1 MKRRREFRKPLIASL
16 LSFFLI
22 FSTMIGNVGARE
34 ANEAE
39 IFLKSKDGNQKV
51 TVSEE
56 VTEAFKKNDYVE
68 LLVEMKD
75 QVDSTAVAIQ
85 AREQMKAIQHVSP
98 FQQNLQSRYA
108 VVDALKS
115 TAEIT
120 QNSLLQSLEKSE
132 HVKDVKSFYIMNVVY
147 VKATKAVLEELKN
160 HPEVASVRLDSK
172 IEIDWPEM
180 SSSQMEEN
188 IQQAMDESVLQE
200 GDSSIEW
207 NINQVEAPRVW
218 SEFGID
224 GSGVV
229 VGTIDTGAHWS
240 HEALKEKWRGYNPLD
255 PNNPNPVGNW
265 FDAVSN
271 QSMPY
276 DLASIP
282 HGSHVLG
289 TILGQ
294 DPAGNNK
301 IGVAPGAK
309 WIAARAFTEQ
319 GGQASWLL
327 AAGQFMLAP
336 NGDPSLAPD
345 IVNNS
350 WGGGAGLD
358 EWYRPMVQ
366 AWRDAGILPVFSAG
380 NAYPNKVS
388 APGNYPES
396 YAVAATDSQNRRGS
410 FSSVGAGPYPDD
422 LKPDIAAPGV
432 NIRSSVPTGYEGGWN
447 GTSMA
452 APHISGV
459 AALLRSVDASL
470 TVDQLE
476 GIINETGIPLTDSQ
490 YPTAPNHGY
499 GNGLVNAYEAVA
511 SIASGIGGISGQVLK
526 QGVDDEA
533 PVITHEPYTFSYKG
547 LDVVLDAQITDN
559 VSVVKADLYVRQDEQ
574 SDWQIVEHNRSSG
587 DFRNGIYQ
595 VEVPMEFVN
604 DPGFQYMI
612 KAVDFSGNEAETE
625 IFDVEISFGI
635 NPNEPFEFNFEQY
648 LDGMLLYGDWEWGAP
663 TVGTTPRSGE
673 NLVATKLTSNYSDHS
688 NSLLQFPPVDVRNA
702 ENATLSFKHWFD
714 IEYTYDR
721 AKVLVTNDIESDEWY
736 EAATFTGRE
745 RTWEE
750 MTVNLDQFAGSEN
763 QVFVAL
769 LFTSDD
775 KINHAGWYIDE
786 LNITSNTVEAT
797 ELSETKITLDKSDFQ
812 STHKAETTKAVTS
825 NQNGLPVEAYVT
837 VVETGRTVKTNLEDG
852 SYHILHRPTPEG
864 ETYTLRVESYGYYK
878 QQEEFELQDEEVIE
892 KNFLLAEIPRGEI
905 ALNVIDLRTQ
915 EAIQGVKV
923 KVLEDGRLPLAET
936 DENGNYTFEGVLEGT
951 YTLSLSFPNYEH
963 KSLTVEVNGG
973 ESSIVPVELTPFP
986 GLAISYDDGTAEN
999 AKAYYS
1005 AGYGFATKMTPNK
1018 LAQLAGVSVYLWEAN
1033 WPMPGGNQFSV
1044 AVHESNEEGNPGKRV
1059 IDPTTV
1065 DGERGQWNFVDLS
1078 EFDFKTDTDYFVV
1091 VLQTGDF
1098 PNVPGVGIDESS
1110 PFADRSYQMDN
1121 TGVFSKLG
1129 SSNGN
1134 FMIRSH
1140 LYYVL
1145 NAPTINGNSENV
1157 FVNENAYTISGS
1169 VEEDGLVNIYNNDIL
1184 VGTTEAVN
1192 QAFELEV
1199 PVNDG
1204 ENKITATLTK
1214 GEVES
1219 SHSNTL
1225 TIVKDG
1231 TKPNISIDSPK
1242 NGLFTNEQLITVTGS
1257 VTDTYL
1263 DTVFIQDEEVSVN
1276 ENGSFSHE
1284 VQLNEGMNEIVVNAR
1299 DLAGNDEM
1307 ASIEVHLDTV
1317 APVISA
1323 ISPTEDIYKYPGE
1336 SIKISITSDTRGGTA
1351 NLVIK
1356 DETNTV
1362 LEELVMEE
1370 VEPFVYEVNWL
1381 IPMDATFSSAK
1392 FSMVHEDSAGNRS
1405 SVTAN
1410 GSLILNLERVDRL
1423 RGKTRYETA
1432 VEISKEG
1439 FESADVVV
1447 LARGDFYADAL
1458 AGIPLA
1464 YKLGAPVLLSK
1475 TDSLIPAT
1483 KEEIER
1489 LGAEKVIILGGKSAI
1504 DESIAEEL
1512 EGLGVEVDR
1521 ISGPTRYDTAALIA
1535 DRLGSTNKKAVVVS
1549 GSNFPDALSVASFA
1563 AREGT
1568 PILLTR
1574 TDELPEATSKVM
1586 EKFKVADTVVIGGT
1600 AAVSDKVKN
1609 LLPNAI
1615 RVRGSD
1621 RYETNIK
1628 VFEYFNAEGNQFY
1641 VATGKQFADA
1651 LTGAALA
1658 AKNDSGVLLVNYSI
1672 PSLTKEYIKENEI
1685 NRLTIFGGEA
1695 AVSKEVMEELEN
1707 IVR

>member
-1 MKRRREFRKPLIASL
+1 
-16 LSFFLI
+16 
-22 FSTMIGNVGARE
+22 
-34 ANEAE
+34 
-39 IFLKSKDGNQKV
+39 
-51 TVSEE
+51 
-56 VTEAFKKNDYVE
+56 
-68 LLVEMKD
+68 
-75 QVDSTAVAIQ
+75 
-85 AREQMKAIQHVSP
+85 MKAIQHVSP
-98 FQQNLQSRYA
+98 FQQNLQTRYA

-147 VKATKAVLEELKN
+147 VKATQEILEELKN
-160 HPEVASVRLDSK
+160 HPEVENIILDFK
-172 IEIDWPEM
+172 IDIDWPEM
-180 SSSQMEEN
+180 SPIHTEGST
-188 IQQAMDESVLQE
+188 QQVMGESILQE
-200 GDSSIEW
+200 DDSSIEW

-218 SEFGID
+218 NEFGID

-229 VGTIDTGAHWS
+229 VGMIDTGAHWS
-240 HEALKEKWRGYNPLD
+240 HEALKEKWRGYDPLD
-255 PNNPNPVGNW
+255 PNNPNPIGNW

-276 DLASIP
+276 DAASIP
-282 HGSHVLG
+282 HGSHVMG

-309 WIAARAFTEQ
+309 WIAAKAFTEQ

-410 FSSVGAGPYPDD
+410 FSSVGAGPYADD

-476 GIINETGIPLTDSQ
+476 DIINETAIPLTDNQ

-511 SIASGIGGISGQVLK
+511 SIASGIGGITGQVLK
-526 QGVDDEA
+526 QGVDEEA
-533 PVITHEPYTFSYKG
+533 PSITHEPFTFGYTG
-547 LDVVLDAQITDN
+547 LDVVLDTQITDN
-559 VSVVKADLYVRQDEQ
+559 VSVVKAELYVRENEQ
-574 SDWQIVEHNRSSG
+574 SDWQIVEHTRTTG
-587 DFRNGIYQ
+587 DFMNGNYQ
-595 VEVPMEFVN
+595 VEVPREFVK

-635 NPNEPFEFNFEQY
+635 NPEEPFEFNFENN

-688 NSLLQFPPVDVRNA
+688 DSLLQFPPVDLRNA
-702 ENATLSFKHWFD
+702 ETASLSFQHWFD
-714 IEYTYDR
+714 IEYTYDN
-721 AKVLVTNDIESDEWY
+721 AKVLVTNDIESDVWH

-750 MTVNLDQFAGSEN
+750 MAVNLNSFAGSEN

-786 LNITSNTVEAT
+786 LSITSNTVVEAT
-797 ELSETKITLDKSDFQ
+797 VLSDTKITVDKDEFQ
-812 STHKAETTKAVTS
+812 ATQKAEQQRAVTTDQS
-825 NQNGLPVEAYVT
+825 GLPVEAYVT
-837 VVETGRTVKTNLEDG
+837 VVETGRTVKTSLEDG
-852 SYHILHRPTPEG
+852 SYHILHRPTPDG

-878 QQEEFELQDEEVIE
+878 QEEDFVLQDEEVIE
-892 KNFLLAEIPRGEI
+892 KSFLLAEIPRGEI
-905 ALNVIDLRTQ
+905 SLNVKDVRTQ
-915 EAIQGVKV
+915 EPIQGVKV
-923 KVLEDGRLPLAET
+923 KVMEDGRLPVAET
-936 DENGNYTFEGVLEGT
+936 DENGNYTFEEVLEGN
-951 YTLSLSFPNYEH
+951 YTLSLSLPNYQH
-963 KSLTVEVNGG
+963 KSLTVEVSGG
-973 ESSIVPVELTPFP
+973 ESSIVPVEMTPFP
-986 GLAISYDDGTAEN
+986 GVAISYDDGSAEN

-1005 AGYGFATKMTPNK
+1005 AGYGFATRMTPEK
-1018 LAQLAGVSVYLWEAN
+1018 LAELAGISVYLWEAN
-1033 WPMPGGNQFSV
+1033 WPMPGGNEFSV
-1044 AVHESNEEGNPGKRV
+1044 AVHESNEDGNPGKRV
-1059 IDPTTV
+1059 IAPKTV
-1065 DGERGQWNFVDLS
+1065 AGERGQWNFVDLS
-1078 EFDFKTDTDYFVV
+1078 EFEYQTDKDYFVV

-1098 PNVPGVGIDESS
+1098 PNVPGVGVDESS
-1110 PFADRSYQMDN
+1110 PSADRSYQMDN

-1129 SSNGN
+1129 LSDGN

-1145 NAPTINGNSENV
+1145 NAPTINGDSENV
-1157 FVNENAYTISGS
+1157 FVNEDTYAISGS
-1169 VEEDGLVNIYNNDIL
+1169 VEEDGVVNIYNNDAL
-1184 VGTTEAVN
+1184 VGTTEAVD
-1192 QAFELEV
+1192 QSFELEV
-1199 PVNDG
+1199 PVNEG
-1204 ENKITATLTK
+1204 ENKITATLTN

-1225 TIVKDG
+1225 TIIKDV
-1231 TKPNISIDSPK
+1231 TKPTISIDSPK
-1242 NGLFTNEQLITVTGS
+1242 SGLSTNEQNITVTGS

-1263 DTVFIQDEEVSVN
+1263 DKVFIQGEEVTVN
-1276 ENGSFSHE
+1276 ENGSFNHE
-1284 VQLNEGMNEIVVNAR
+1284 VQLNEGLNEIVVEAR
-1299 DLAGNDEM
+1299 DLARNDEVG
-1307 ASIEVHLDTV
+1307 SIEVHLDTV
-1317 APVISA
+1317 APVISVTRP
-1323 ISPTEDIYKYPGE
+1323 SEDIYKYPGD
-1336 SIKISITSDTRGGTA
+1336 SVMISITSDTRGGTA
-1351 NLVIK
+1351 YLVIK
-1356 DETNTV
+1356 DETNNV
-1362 LEELVMEE
+1362 LGELDLEE
-1370 VEPFVYEVNWL
+1370 VEPYVYEVNWL
-1381 IPMDATFSSAK
+1381 IPVDATFTNAAFFIK
-1392 FSMVHEDSAGNRS
+1392 HDDPAGNRT
-1405 SVTAN
+1405 SVTAE
-1410 GSLILNLERVDRL
+1410 GSLHLNHKRVERL

-1439 FESADVVV
+1439 FESADVIL

-1464 YKLGAPVLLSK
+1464 HKLGAPILLTE
-1475 TDSLIPAT
+1475 TDSLVPAA

-1489 LGAEKVIILGGKSAI
+1489 LRAERVIILGGMSAL

-1512 EGLGVEVDR
+1512 EEMGIVVDR

-1535 DRLGSTNKKAVVVS
+1535 EHLESNNKKAVVVS
-1549 GSNFPDALSVASFA
+1549 GDNFPDALSVASFA
-1563 AREGT
+1563 AKEGT

-1574 TDELPEATSKVM
+1574 TDELPAATRKVM
-1586 EKFKVADTVVIGGT
+1586 EKYKVADTVVIGGT

-1609 LLPNAI
+1609 MLPNAI
-1615 RVRGSD
+1615 RVRGRD

-1628 VFEYFNAEGNQFY
+1628 VFEHFNVGGNHFF

-1658 AKNDSGVLLVNYSI
+1658 AKNDSGVILVNENV

-1685 NRLTIFGGEA
+1685 SRFTIFGGEA
-1695 AVSKEVMEELEN
+1695 AVSKEVVEELRN

>member
-1 MKRRREFRKPLIASL
+1 MKRRRENRKPLIASL

-22 FSTMIGNVGARE
+22 FSTMIGTVGARG

-75 QVDSTAVAIQ
+75 QVDTTAVATQ

-98 FQQNLQSRYA
+98 FQQNLQTRYA

-147 VKATKAVLEELKN
+147 VKATKDILDELKN
-160 HPEVASVRLDSK
+160 HPEVDNIRLDFK
-172 IEIDWPEM
+172 IDIDWPEM
-180 SSSQMEEN
+180 STSPTEEN
-188 IQQAMDESVLQE
+188 TQQALNESIMQE
-200 GDSSIEW
+200 GDSTIEW

-218 SEFGID
+218 NEFGID

-319 GGQASWLL
+319 GGQDSWLL

-410 FSSVGAGPYPDD
+410 FSSVGAGPYADD

-470 TVDQLE
+470 TVDRLE
-476 GIINETGIPLTDSQ
+476 GIINETAIPLTDSQ
-490 YPTAPNHGY
+490 YLTAPNYGY

-526 QGVDDEA
+526 QGVDEEA
-533 PVITHEPYTFSYKG
+533 PAITHEPFTFGYKG
-547 LDVVLDAQITDN
+547 LDVVLNTQITDD
-559 VSVVKADLYVRQDEQ
+559 VSVVQADLYVRQDEQ
-574 SDWQIVEHNRSSG
+574 SDWQIVEHTRTTG
-587 DFRNGIYQ
+587 DFRNGNYQ
-595 VEVPMEFVN
+595 VEVPLEFVK

-635 NPNEPFEFNFEQY
+635 NPEEPFEFNFEHN

-688 NSLLQFPPVDVRNA
+688 NSLLQFPPVDIRNA

-714 IEYTYDR
+714 IEYTYDM

-750 MTVNLDQFAGSEN
+750 LAVNLDRFAGSEN

-786 LNITSNTVEAT
+786 LSINSNTVEAT

-812 STHKAETTKAVTS
+812 STHKAETTKVVTS

-905 ALNVIDLRTQ
+905 ALNVIDVRTQ
-915 EAIQGVKV
+915 EAIQGVNV
-923 KVLEDGRLPLAET
+923 KVLEDGRLPVVET
-936 DENGNYTFEGVLEGT
+936 DETGSYTFEEVLEGT
-951 YTLSLSFPNYEH
+951 YTLSLSLPNYQH

-986 GLAISYDDGTAEN
+986 GQAISYDDGTAEN

-1044 AVHESNEEGNPGKRV
+1044 AVHESNEDGNPGKRV
-1059 IDPTTV
+1059 VAPTTV

-1078 EFDFKTDTDYFVV
+1078 EFDYTTDKDYFVV

-1121 TGVFSKLG
+1121 TGSFSKLG

-1145 NAPTINGNSENV
+1145 NAPTLNGNPENV
-1157 FVNENAYTISGS
+1157 YSNEDTYSISGT
-1169 VEEDGLVNIYNNDIL
+1169 VEEDGIVNIYNNEVL
-1184 VGTTEAVN
+1184 VTTTEAVN
-1192 QAFELEV
+1192 EEFEVEV
-1199 PVNDG
+1199 AINEG
-1204 ENKITATLTK
+1204 ENKITATRTN

-1219 SHSNTL
+1219 SPSNPL
-1225 TIVKDG
+1225 TVIKDIA
-1231 TKPNISIDSPK
+1231 KPNISIDSPE
-1242 NGLFTNEQLITVTGS
+1242 NGLSTNEQFITVTGS
-1257 VTDTYL
+1257 VIDTHL
-1263 DTVFIQDEEVSVN
+1263 DTVFIQGEEITVN

-1284 VQLNEGMNEIVVNAR
+1284 VQLNEGLNEIVVEAR
-1299 DLAGNDEM
+1299 DLAGNEEM
-1307 ASIEVHLDTV
+1307 ASIEVLLDTT

-1323 ISPTEDIYKYPGE
+1323 INPAEDIYKYPGD
-1336 SIKISITSDTRGGTA
+1336 SITVSFTSDTRGGTA
-1351 NLVIK
+1351 KLVIK

-1362 LEELVMEE
+1362 LDELDMEE
-1370 VEPFVYEVNWL
+1370 VEPYVYEVNWL
-1381 IPMDATFSSAK
+1381 IPIDATFSNAI
-1392 FSMVHEDSAGNRS
+1392 FSMEHEDSAGNRS

-1410 GSLILNLERVDRL
+1410 GSLNLNLERVDRIE
-1423 RGKTRYETA
+1423 GKTRYETA

-1464 YKLGAPVLLSK
+1464 HKLGAPVLLTK
-1475 TDSLIPAT
+1475 TNSLITAT
-1483 KEEIER
+1483 KEEIVR
-1489 LGAEKVIILGGKSAI
+1489 LGAERVIILGGKSAV
-1504 DESIAEEL
+1504 DDSIAEEL
-1512 EGLGVEVDR
+1512 DGLGVEVDR

-1535 DRLGSTNKKAVVVS
+1535 ERLGSTNKKAVVVS
-1549 GSNFPDALSVASFA
+1549 GANFPDALSVASFA
-1563 AREGT
+1563 AIEGT

-1574 TDELPEATSKVM
+1574 TDELPEATSRVM
-1586 EKFKVADTVVIGGT
+1586 EKFKVEETVVIGGT
-1600 AAVSDKVKN
+1600 AAVSEKVKN

-1615 RVRGSD
+1615 RVRGSN
-1621 RYETNIK
+1621 RYETNIE
-1628 VFEYFNAEGNQFY
+1628 VFKHFDADGNHFY

-1658 AKNDSGVLLVNYSI
+1658 AKNDSGVLLMKDSV
-1672 PSLTKEYIKENEI
+1672 PSLTKEYIKENGI

-1695 AVSKEVMEELEN
+1695 AVSKELMEELEN

>member
-1 MKRRREFRKPLIASL
+1 MKRRREIRKPLFASL

-22 FSTMIGNVGARE
+22 FSTMSGTVGARG
-34 ANEAE
+34 ANDAE
-39 IFLKSKDGNQKV
+39 IFLKSKDGNEKV

-56 VTEAFKKNDYVE
+56 VTEAFRENEYVE

-75 QVDSTAVAIQ
+75 QVDTTAVAIQ

-98 FQQNLQSRYA
+98 FQQNLQTRYA

-132 HVKDVKSFYIMNVVY
+132 HVKDVKSFYIMNIVY
-147 VKATKAVLEELKN
+147 VKATKNILEELRN

-172 IEIDWPEM
+172 IEIDWPAM

-188 IQQAMDESVLQE
+188 TQQAMDESIMQE
-200 GDSSIEW
+200 GDSTIEW

-218 SEFGID
+218 NEFGID

-229 VGTIDTGAHWS
+229 VGLIDTGAHWS
-240 HEALKEKWRGYNPLD
+240 HEALKEKWRGYDPLD

-319 GGQASWLL
+319 GGQDSWLL

-410 FSSVGAGPYPDD
+410 FSSVGAGPYADD

-476 GIINETGIPLTDSQ
+476 DIINETAIPLTDSQ

-511 SIASGIGGISGQVLK
+511 SIASGIGGITGQVLK
-526 QGVDDEA
+526 QGVDEEA
-533 PVITHEPYTFSYKG
+533 PAIMHEPFTFGYKG

-559 VSVVKADLYVRQDEQ
+559 VSVVKADLYVREDEQ
-574 SDWQIVEHNRSSG
+574 SDWQIVEHTRTTG
-587 DFRNGIYQ
+587 DFRNGNYQ
-595 VEVPMEFVN
+595 VEVPLEFVK

-635 NPNEPFEFNFEQY
+635 NPEEAFEVNFEHN
-648 LDGMLLYGDWEWGAP
+648 LDGMLLYGDWEWGKP
-663 TVGTTPRSGE
+663 TVGTTPKSGE
-673 NLVATKLTSNYSDHS
+673 NLVATKLTSNYSDDS
-688 NSLLQFPPVDVRNA
+688 DSLLQFPPVDLRNA
-702 ENATLSFKHWFD
+702 ETASLSFQHWFD
-714 IEYTYDR
+714 IEYTYDM
-721 AKVLVTNDIESDEWY
+721 AKVLVTNDIESDVWQ

-750 MTVNLDQFAGSEN
+750 LAVNLDSFAGSEN

-769 LFTSDD
+769 LFTSDE
-775 KINHAGWYIDE
+775 KVNHAGWYIDE
-786 LNITSNTVEAT
+786 LSITSNTVEAT
-797 ELSETKITLDKSDFQ
+797 ELSDTKITIDKADFQ
-812 STHKAETTKAVTS
+812 ATQKVEQPKAVTT
-825 NQNGLPVEAYVT
+825 NQSGLPVEAYVT
-837 VVETGRTVKTNLEDG
+837 VVETGRTVKTSLEDG

-864 ETYTLRVESYGYYK
+864 ETYTLKVESYGFYK
-878 QQEEFELQDEEVIE
+878 QQEEFVLQDEEVIE

-905 ALNVIDLRTQ
+905 SLNVIDVRSQ
-915 EAIQGVKV
+915 EPIQGAKV
-923 KVLEDGRLPLAET
+923 KVLEDGRLPVAET
-936 DENGNYTFEGVLEGT
+936 DENGNYTFEEVLEGT
-951 YTLSLSFPNYEH
+951 YTLTLSLPNYQQ
-963 KSLTVEVNGG
+963 KSLTVEVSGG
-973 ESSIVPVELTPFP
+973 ESSIVTVELTPFP
-986 GLAISYDDGTAEN
+986 GVAISYDDGTAEN

-1005 AGYGFATKMTPNK
+1005 AGYGFATKMTPEK
-1018 LAQLAGVSVYLWEAN
+1018 LAGLAGISVYLWEAN
-1033 WPMPGGNQFSV
+1033 WPMPGGNEFSV
-1044 AVHESNEEGNPGKRV
+1044 AIHESNEEGNPGKRV

-1065 DGERGQWNFVDLS
+1065 VGERGQWNFVDLS
-1078 EFDFKTDTDYFVV
+1078 EFDYKTDKDYFVV

-1121 TGVFSKLG
+1121 AGVFSKLG
-1129 SSNGN
+1129 SSEGN

-1145 NAPTINGNSENV
+1145 NEPTINGGSENV
-1157 FVNENAYTISGS
+1157 FVNEDTYAISGS
-1169 VEEDGLVNIYNNDIL
+1169 VEEDGVVNIYNNDIL

-1199 PVNDG
+1199 PVNEG

-1225 TIVKDG
+1225 TIVKDV
-1231 TKPNISIDSPK
+1231 TKPSISIDSPK
-1242 NGLFTNEQLITVTGS
+1242 SGVSTNEQNITVTGS

-1263 DTVFIQDEEVSVN
+1263 DTVFIQGEEVTVN

-1284 VQLNEGMNEIVVNAR
+1284 VQLNEGLNEVVVEAR
-1299 DLAGNDEM
+1299 DLAGNEEM
-1307 ASIEVHLDTV
+1307 GSIEVHLDTV

-1323 ISPTEDIYKYPGE
+1323 ISPSEDIYKNPGD

-1356 DETNTV
+1356 DEANTV

-1370 VEPFVYEVNWL
+1370 VEPFVYEVDWM
-1381 IPMDATFSSAK
+1381 IPIDATFSSAK
-1392 FSMVHEDSAGNRS
+1392 FFMEHVDPAGNKT
-1405 SVTAN
+1405 SVEAN
-1410 GSLILNLERVDRL
+1410 GSLKLNLEQVTRL
-1423 RGKTRYETA
+1423 SGETRYETA

-1439 FESADVVV
+1439 WKSADIVI

-1458 AGIPLA
+1458 AGVPLA
-1464 YKLGAPVLLSK
+1464 HKLGAPVLLTK
-1475 TDSLIPAT
+1475 TNSLNPAT
-1483 KEEIER
+1483 KEEIKR
-1489 LGAEKVIILGGKSAI
+1489 LGAEKVIILGGKEAI

-1512 EGLGVEVDR
+1512 EGSGVTVER
-1521 ISGPTRYDTAALIA
+1521 ISGSSRYDTAVLIA
-1535 DRLGSTNKKAVVVS
+1535 NRLGSTNKKAVVVS

-1574 TDELPEATSKVM
+1574 TDQLPEATIEII
-1586 EKFKVADTVVIGGT
+1586 EKLQIENTTVIGGPE
-1600 AAVSDKVKN
+1600 AVSENVKN
-1609 LLPNAI
+1609 KLPNAI
-1615 RVRGSD
+1615 RVSGIT
-1621 RYETNIK
+1621 RYDTNIE
-1628 VFEYFNAEGNQFY
+1628 VFEHYNAGGNHFY

-1658 AKNDSGVLLVNYSI
+1658 AKNNSGVLLTNQSI
-1672 PSLTKEYIKENEI
+1672 PSITRDFILENEI
-1685 NRLTIFGGEA
+1685 QRLTIFGGEDV
-1695 AVSKEVMEELEN
+1695 VSKEVMAELEN
-1707 IVR
+1707 LIR